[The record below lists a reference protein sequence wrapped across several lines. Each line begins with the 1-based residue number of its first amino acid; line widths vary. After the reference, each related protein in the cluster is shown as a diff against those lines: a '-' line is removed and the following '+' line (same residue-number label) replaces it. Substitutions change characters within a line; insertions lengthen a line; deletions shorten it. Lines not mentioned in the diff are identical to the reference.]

1 MNINAKGKNYL
12 KGAGIVMIIVAAINF
27 IYSLQYI
34 LDFNIFV
41 LWGICYSAIYMATG
55 IYGVKNANNIDKR
68 TMNICIIL
76 ATAVL
81 FFVVMDNVLS
91 IALFGFENTPT
102 NLGSRVVFAILYII
116 GANKNKNT
124 KDIDF

>member
-1 MNINAKGKNYL
+1 MNINARGKRYL

-41 LWGICYSAIYMATG
+41 LWGICYSVIYMVTG
-55 IYGVKNANNIDKR
+55 IYGVKNAKCTDKKI
-68 TMNICIIL
+68 MNVCIIL
-76 ATAVL
+76 ASAVL

-91 IALFGFENTPT
+91 IFLVGIENTPT
-102 NLGSRVVFAILYII
+102 NIGSKIVFPILYII

>member
-41 LWGICYSAIYMATG
+41 LWGICYCLCQYM
-55 IYGVKNANNIDKR
+55 R
-68 TMNICIIL
+68 T
-76 ATAVL
+76 
-81 FFVVMDNVLS
+81 
-91 IALFGFENTPT
+91 
-102 NLGSRVVFAILYII
+102 Y
-116 GANKNKNT
+116 
-124 KDIDF
+124 